1 MASYRIEWKPS
12 ALKELRKLP
21 NQAIGRVVV
30 AVEAFKENPFSHGSR
45 KLAGGRPAYRIRE
58 GDYRVIYTVSDAL
71 LIIEIVKVGH
81 RKDVYK

>member
-21 NQAIGRVVV
+21 EDAIRRIVLS
-30 AVEAFKENPFSHGSR
+30 VEALSENPFPDGCR
-45 KLAGGRPAYRIRE
+45 KLSGGRSSFRIRE
-58 GDYRVIYTVSDAL
+58 GDYRVIYTVFGAL